1 MHDPATGEHPTSRHT
16 MKYSILFAIGL
27 SLLLPLQADAKG
39 GKHKQKG
46 TATPEEVFKKK
57 DKDGDGMLTLQEI
70 AGKKKDSPKA
80 EKRFAKLDKNSD
92 GKISREELMARKNKS
107 GKKHGKKNQ

>member
-1 MHDPATGEHPTSRHT
+1 MK

-27 SLLLPLQADAKG
+27 SLLLPLQADAKQ

-46 TATPEEVFKKK
+46 TSTPEEIFKKR
-57 DKDGDGMLTLQEI
+57 DKDGDGMLTKDEFL
-70 AGKKKDSPKA
+70 ANKKNPTKA

-92 GKISREELMARKNKS
+92 GKISLEELKAKKDKAGKG
-107 GKKHGKKNQ
+107 GKKHGKKNK